1 MCVSRLSGLRYC
13 DDHTVLR
20 VGRPAWPPFL
30 ILLSEKKAKK
40 ASQACQSKGLLHS
53 TQAWEQLDSSTRES
67 IRSYSDYVL
76 HVELLCVPMY
86 SMLLSYGGG
95 AQCWGLGC
103 WESQRQG
110 DDLCSSEFAGQTFNG
125 LAWHERLCGRSKKKE
140 KKEKR
145 GETNRRIESAAA
157 TSFYSPLLIEFELTL
172 YIYC

>member
-76 HVELLCVPMY
+76 HVGLLCVPTVCCFLMEEGRNVGVWAAGKAKGKGMIY
-86 SMLLSYGGG
+86 ARQNSRGKHLMV
-95 AQCWGLGC
+95 WLGM
-103 WESQRQG
+103 S
-110 DDLCSSEFAGQTFNG
+110 DFAVD
-125 LAWHERLCGRSKKKE
+125 RRKKKRKKKGE
-140 KKEKR
+140 K
-145 GETNRRIESAAA
+145 
-157 TSFYSPLLIEFELTL
+157 LIDGSSQQPQRHFILPS
-172 YIYC
+172 